1 MYSNNNSTIDYTKV
15 FLVLSTLFL
24 MWGLITVLNFSL
36 IEELRDV
43 FKLSPYESLSINLA
57 LYATYFVIALPAGFI
72 INKVGFRKGIII
84 GAGLAS
90 FGCFL
95 FYPAAESNSFVKLLM
110 ALFVLGAGFTF
121 LQVATNPYVALLGM
135 RGKGAAKLSFIQA
148 FNSLGT
154 FLAPL
159 LAGGLFLSMSGLNP
173 ESIVTM
179 SPEEIMEHKILL
191 VQVPYL
197 VFGSIWFLLMLIVV
211 LSELPKINI
220 QDQLPLIRS
229 DETEP
234 RKYIF
239 QYPQVMNGALTLF
252 LYVGA
257 EVSLAYY
264 ISERSEALMPYYWG
278 LALLGRFVGAG
289 LLFVATSPRKLMKL
303 SGSVAV
309 FLLLVYLIV
318 NSDES
323 SVGIVTQTVDP
334 ALYLLVLIGLCN
346 SIIWPT
352 VFTMGIDGMGKYSIK
367 ASSVLVMSVF
377 GGAVVQFA
385 FVYLLTDYS
394 SIILAFPILL
404 LAYGAVIWFGTKG
417 SVYEKKSNFY

>member
-1 MYSNNNSTIDYTKV
+1 MYSNNNNSTIDYTKV

-43 FKLSPYESLSINLA
+43 FKLSFYESLSINLA
-57 LYATYFVIALPAGFI
+57 LYATYFVIAIPAGFI
-72 INKVGFRKGIII
+72 IDKVGFRKGIII
-84 GAGLAS
+84 GAGLSS

-95 FYPAAESNSFVKLLM
+95 FYPAAESNSFIKLLM

-148 FNSLGT
+148 FNSFGT

-211 LSELPKINI
+211 LSELPKVNI
-220 QDQLPLIRS
+220 QDQVPLIRTN
-229 DETEP
+229 ETEP

-239 QYPQVMNGALTLF
+239 QYPQVINGAITLF

-264 ISERSEALMPYYWG
+264 IAEKSDTLIPYYWG

-303 SGSVAV
+303 SGSVAL
-309 FLLLVYLIV
+309 FLLLVYLIIQ
-318 NSDES
+318 NDEKH
-323 SVGIVTQTVDP
+323 ILTQTTDP

-346 SIIWPT
+346 SVIWPT

-367 ASSVLVMSVF
+367 ASAVLVMSVF
-377 GGAVVQFA
+377 GGAVVPFA

-394 SIILAFPILL
+394 IISAFPILL
-404 LAYGAVIWFGTKG
+404 LAYGVVIWFGTRG